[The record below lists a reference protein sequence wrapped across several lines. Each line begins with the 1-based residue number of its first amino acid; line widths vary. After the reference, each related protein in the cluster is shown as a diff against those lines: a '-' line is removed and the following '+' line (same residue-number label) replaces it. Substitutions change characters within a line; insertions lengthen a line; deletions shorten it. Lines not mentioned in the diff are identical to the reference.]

1 MVVLL
6 VVAAVM
12 VSGHYVMGQMLPRL
26 DTWLDIQRERY
37 ARPEGP
43 PPKDPM
49 PADLEGLALSYGD
62 EWAREDA
69 MKRMQEL
76 YEESG
81 DWDRV
86 RTAAKAMRVG
96 E

>member
-1 MVVLL
+1 MVLL

-12 VSGHYVMGQMLPRL
+12 VSGHYLMGQMLPRL